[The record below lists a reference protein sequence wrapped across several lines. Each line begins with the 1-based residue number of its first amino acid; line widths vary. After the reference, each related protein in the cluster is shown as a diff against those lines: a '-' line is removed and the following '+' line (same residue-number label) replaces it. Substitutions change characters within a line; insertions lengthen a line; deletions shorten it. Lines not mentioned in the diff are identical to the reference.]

1 MNKTGQEDISVG
13 VLQLAHYTSGAG
25 VDECGMV
32 LED

>member
-13 VLQLAHYTSGAG
+13 VLQLAHCTSGAG